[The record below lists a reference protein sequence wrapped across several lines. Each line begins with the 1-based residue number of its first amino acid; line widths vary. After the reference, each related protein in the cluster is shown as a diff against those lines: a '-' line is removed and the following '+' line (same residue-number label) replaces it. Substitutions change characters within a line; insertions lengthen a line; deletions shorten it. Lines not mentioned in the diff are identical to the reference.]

1 MLPPMSI
8 VIVRHGQ
15 TPLNAARILQTPDT
29 PLSELGMEQARRL
42 APRLRELG
50 VVRVLCSD
58 YPRAQMTAAP
68 FAEQSGVVP
77 ELHEVLRERHFGE
90 LRGRPYAEVPLAF
103 DREYAPPGGESWS
116 VFELRVAEAWALV
129 TREAAVTEGVLA
141 VVTHG
146 LVCLSVLRR
155 HLHLPEHINEPTGFS
170 NASVTLVDRAAPYV
184 VQIVNDVRHL
194 D

>member
-1 MLPPMSI
+1 MSI

-15 TPLNAARILQTPDT
+15 TPLNAARTLQSPDT
-29 PLSELGMEQARRL
+29 PLSATGMEQARRL
-42 APRLRELG
+42 APRLRDLG

-58 YPRAQMTAAP
+58 YVRAQMTAAP
-68 FAEQSGVVP
+68 FAEQSGVAP

-90 LRGRPYAEVPLAF
+90 LRGRPYAEVPQAF
-103 DREYAPPGGESWS
+103 DRDYEPPGGESWR
-116 VFELRVAEAWALV
+116 VFERRVAEAWALV
-129 TREAAVTEGVLA
+129 TREAACTDGVVA

-146 LVCLSVLRR
+146 LVCHSILRG
-155 HLHLPEHINEPTGFS
+155 HLHLPAPIQPPAGFG

-184 VQIVNDVRHL
+184 VRFVNDVGHL